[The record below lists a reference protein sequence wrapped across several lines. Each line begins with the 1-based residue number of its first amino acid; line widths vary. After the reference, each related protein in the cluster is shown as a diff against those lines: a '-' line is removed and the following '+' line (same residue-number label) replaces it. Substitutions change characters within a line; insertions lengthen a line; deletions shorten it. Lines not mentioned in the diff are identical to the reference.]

1 MSEPLSE
8 FIIVFAFGAL
18 CFGCGYLT
26 AFIVTRTR
34 FRNQMIKR
42 GAARHDS
49 ETGKWEW
56 EKPASRY
63 RMPRAA
69 SFPAASRC
77 LSSILRRLKPT
88 IVLLGTRCR

>member
-26 AFIVTRTR
+26 AFTVTRTR
-34 FRNQMIKR
+34 FHNEIIKR
-42 GAARHDS
+42 GAARYDS

-56 EKPASRY
+56 GEPPKSKY
-63 RMPRAA
+63 WMPRAA
-69 SFPAASRC
+69 S
-77 LSSILRRLKPT
+77 RRLPQGITWDFEGKFEST
-88 IVLLGTRCR
+88 

>member
-26 AFIVTRTR
+26 AFTVTRTR
-34 FRNQMIKR
+34 FHNEIIKR
-42 GAARHDS
+42 GAARYDS

-56 EKPASRY
+56 GEPPKSKY
-63 RMPRAA
+63 
-69 SFPAASRC
+69 
-77 LSSILRRLKPT
+77 
-88 IVLLGTRCR
+88 

>member
-42 GAARHDS
+42 GAARYDS

-56 EKPASRY
+56 EKPPKSRY
-63 RMPRAA
+63 
-69 SFPAASRC
+69 
-77 LSSILRRLKPT
+77 
-88 IVLLGTRCR
+88 